1 MESSSVFIAHVPE
14 PDTGLKGDW
23 TLKPEPVGML
33 AGIIF
38 QIVFPNPA
46 LRLDTQLGQC
56 TFYFDGLLRTELDES
71 LGMQW
76 AIMGNSHSNLQEAQR
91 KLQLWCL
98 VLVWW
103 SVPHFGWSI
112 IVSSLGFGSLDL
124 GVAA

>member
-1 MESSSVFIAHVPE
+1 
-14 PDTGLKGDW
+14 
-23 TLKPEPVGML
+23 ML

-46 LRLDTQLGQC
+46 LCLDTQLGQR
-56 TFYFDGLLRTELDES
+56 TSYFYGLLRTELDES

-103 SVPHFGWSI
+103 SVQHFGWSI

-124 GVAA
+124 GVAD